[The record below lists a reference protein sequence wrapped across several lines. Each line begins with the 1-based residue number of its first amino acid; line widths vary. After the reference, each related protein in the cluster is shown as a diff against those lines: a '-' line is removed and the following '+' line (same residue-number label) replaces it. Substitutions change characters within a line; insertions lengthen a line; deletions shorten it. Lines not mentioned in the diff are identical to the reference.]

1 MAKPQQEAR
10 KAGDTNQEEEG
21 ADKSDAGNT
30 EGKTEAAQG
39 T

>member
-1 MAKPQQEAR
+1 MSKPQQEAC

-21 ADKSDAGNT
+21 EDKSDAGNT
-30 EGKTEAAQG
+30 EGKTEAAQS

>member
-1 MAKPQQEAR
+1 MSKPQQEAC

-21 ADKSDAGNT
+21 EDKSDAGIT
-30 EGKTEAAQG
+30 EGKTEAAQS